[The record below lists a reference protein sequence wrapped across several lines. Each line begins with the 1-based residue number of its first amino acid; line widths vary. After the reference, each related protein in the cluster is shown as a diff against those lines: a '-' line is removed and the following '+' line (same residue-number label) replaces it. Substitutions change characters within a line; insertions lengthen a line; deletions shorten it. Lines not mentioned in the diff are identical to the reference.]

1 MPLRHTLLALLV
13 AVFWGLNFLAI
24 RISLDQFPPLFLAGL
39 RFLILA
45 LPALLFVPWPG
56 VKIRYLLGYGLGFG
70 TLQFF
75 GLYLGMAAGF
85 PTGLASLV
93 LQASAPFTVLL
104 GALVLKEHITARRA
118 TGVGVAVLGL
128 GLVGV
133 SRGVLDGWTPFLLV
147 LFGAFGWALGNL
159 ASRKAQTDRPMALV
173 LWMAVVPPIPLLTVA
188 FLVEGP
194 EEIGAALATSISV
207 AAIPAWLG
215 LSYTIL
221 FGTVAGAGIWVW
233 LMRRHPAGTVAPF
246 SMLVPVVGILAA
258 WVALGEVP
266 TWLELGGGVLVV
278 GGVIYASVRGTPPAQ
293 PAPPPE
299 PGPLEDVQEVEL
311 APASNAEPEPSA
323 QEEVSRLR

>member
-13 AVFWGLNFLAI
+13 AVLWGLNFLAI

-56 VKIRYLLGYGLGFG
+56 VKVRYLLGYGLGFG

-75 GLYLGMAAGF
+75 GLYLGMSAGF

-104 GALVLKEHITARRA
+104 GALVLKEHITGRRA
-118 TGVGVAVLGL
+118 LGVGVAVVGL
-128 GLVGV
+128 GLVGL

-194 EEIGAALATSISV
+194 EQIGAALGSSFSL

-258 WVALGEVP
+258 WAALGEVP

-278 GGVIYASVRGTPPAQ
+278 SGVIYASVRGTPPAQ
-293 PAPPPE
+293 PAPEPELETEAE
-299 PGPLEDVQEVEL
+299 PGARDVQSSAI
-311 APASNAEPEPSA
+311 APSPS
-323 QEEVSRLR
+323 R

>member
-1 MPLRHTLLALLV
+1 MPMRHISLALLV
-13 AVFWGLNFLAI
+13 ALLWGLNFLAI
-24 RISLDQFPPLFLAGL
+24 RFSLDQFPPLFLAGM

-75 GLYLGMAAGF
+75 GLYLGMSAGF

-118 TGVGVAVLGL
+118 AGVGVAVLGL
-128 GLVGV
+128 ALVGL

-173 LWMAVVPPIPLLTVA
+173 LWMAVVPPVPLLTVA

-194 EEIGAALATSISV
+194 EQIGAALATSVSLE
-207 AAIPAWLG
+207 AIPAWVG
-215 LSYTIL
+215 LAYTIL
-221 FGTVAGAGIWVW
+221 FGTVVGSGIWVW
-233 LMRRHPAGTVAPF
+233 LMRRHPAGVVAPF

-258 WVALGEVP
+258 WLILGEVP
-266 TWLELGGGVLVV
+266 TWLELAGGMLVV
-278 GGVIYASVRGTPPAQ
+278 GGVVYASRRGASPAQPVQ
-293 PAPPPE
+293 PAPP
-299 PGPLEDVQEVEL
+299 GQEKVE
-311 APASNAEPEPSA
+311 AAERATPHES
-323 QEEVSRLR
+323 VSRPRYSTTAAPNRS